1 MSVYSRWLGS
11 AATLVLLLGTPHGSI
26 AQIEPFNFK
35 FNSGQS
41 IQPIFEG
48 WSRNPDGSFAMNFG
62 YLNRNYVEEP
72 SVPVG
77 PDNNIEPGGPDRG
90 QPTFFYAR
98 TNRNAFSVAVPK
110 DWAKKELVWTLTVR
124 GKTEKA
130 VGWLQPEWE
139 VERPGDRRSAG
150 NDQPRNQP
158 PTISVDPV
166 PPITLPNTATFTAV
180 VTDDG
185 LPKPGRGRGKPA
197 VGQET
202 PPTLKAPD
210 NEATAPVN
218 VPQVGGGGQRG
229 AGVAGGG
236 RGGPQG
242 PQGPTVSWIVWR
254 GPARVTF
261 DPSPSPVKDGKAVV
275 TATFAKPG
283 AYVLRA
289 LATDGQLTTPQDLKV
304 TVNASPS
311 SRQP

>member
-11 AATLVLLLGTPHGSI
+11 AATLVFLLGTPHGSN

-41 IQPIFEG
+41 VQPIFEG

-72 SVPVG
+72 SIPVG
-77 PDNNIEPGGPDRG
+77 PDNIIEPGGPDRG

-98 TNRNAFSVAVPK
+98 THRNAFSVTVPK

-124 GKTEKA
+124 GKPEKA

-139 VERPGDRRSAG
+139 IERPGGRSASNG
-150 NDQPRNQP
+150 EPKNQP
-158 PTISVDPV
+158 PTIAVDAV
-166 PPITLPNTATFTAV
+166 PPITLPNTATLTAV

-185 LPKPGRGRGKPA
+185 LPKPSGRGRGKPA

-210 NEATAPVN
+210 DEATAPVN
-218 VPQVGGGGQRG
+218 VPQVGARGQRG
-229 AGVAGGG
+229 GGGAGGG
-236 RGGPQG
+236 RGG

-254 GPARVTF
+254 GPASVTF
-261 DPSPSPVKDGKAVV
+261 APSPSPVKDGKAVV
-275 TATFAKPG
+275 TATFTKPG
-283 AYVLRA
+283 TYVLRG

-304 TVNASPS
+304 TVNGSPS
-311 SRQP
+311 SRQPRF